1 MPDTESEIVEE
12 KSRLQKLSRVF
23 GHTTTGV
30 EVGEDLALMP
40 TNLRPGSYEVQK
52 ENQGGVDV
60 VDVDKFRSV
69 RELDNYLQRFEGGEP
84 EDLGRGV
91 A

>member
-1 MPDTESEIVEE
+1 MSEE

-23 GHTTTGV
+23 GHTTKAV

-52 ENQGGVDV
+52 EDHGAVDV
-60 VDVDKFRSV
+60 IDVDKFRSV
-69 RELDNYLQRFEGGEP
+69 RQLDDYLQRFEGSEP
-84 EDLGRGV
+84 DDLGRGV